1 MGKETTHP
9 REDGPASPMWRESAA
24 GGRRRDEGL
33 GVWGAGS
40 ERSLVRG
47 LLFASKGFKQQKR
60 PWQMSGKREKVPR
73 RHEDWPKLEHRV
85 ECAGLCLPRFPAGP

>member
-9 REDGPASPMWRESAA
+9 REEGPASPMWRESAA

-47 LLFASKGFKQQKR
+47 LLFASK
-60 PWQMSGKREKVPR
+60 V
-73 RHEDWPKLEHRV
+73 
-85 ECAGLCLPRFPAGP
+85 